1 MCVLKEKSY
10 FYNKKK
16 WGYSYPKW
24 VFLSK
29 MCIFL
34 GKKNE
39 KLDLK
44 FHVSFVILIGYPL
57 FLQEKNGGIFVKM
70 IQKKIEV

>member
-1 MCVLKEKSY
+1 MCFKR
-10 FYNKKK
+10 KKLFLQQK
-16 WGYSYPKW
+16 KVR